1 MIDSVLT
8 LLRSELNE
16 HLMRQTDIAPADGV
30 EDRVV
35 FPNGEKGEP
44 EFRLGAV
51 TVLLTR
57 LEEETTLRPADR
69 YLAVAPDGTQYRVQ
83 PTVQLNLFVLFVAR
97 HKLYEQSLKAL
108 SQVIR
113 WFQQRRVLD
122 SSNTLALDP
131 AIERIT
137 LELVTLPFGEQNDM
151 WSTLGGGY
159 YPSALFRVRLVA
171 FADAAGHAA
180 VPITEASRNLVRREL
195 ADAG

>member
-8 LLRSELNE
+8 VLRSELNE
-16 HLMRQTDIAPADGV
+16 HLTRQTDIAPADGV

-35 FPNGEKGEP
+35 FPDGDKDAPG
-44 EFRLGAV
+44 FRLGAV
-51 TVLLTR
+51 TILLTR

-69 YLAVAPDGTQYRVQ
+69 YLAPAPDGTQYRVQ
-83 PTVQLNLFVLFVAR
+83 PMVQLNLFVLFVAR

-122 SSNTLALDP
+122 PSNTPALDP
-131 AIERIT
+131 AIGRVT

-151 WSTLGGGY
+151 WSTLGGAY
-159 YPSALFRVRLVA
+159 SPSALFR
-171 FADAAGHAA
+171 
-180 VPITEASRNLVRREL
+180 
-195 ADAG
+195 